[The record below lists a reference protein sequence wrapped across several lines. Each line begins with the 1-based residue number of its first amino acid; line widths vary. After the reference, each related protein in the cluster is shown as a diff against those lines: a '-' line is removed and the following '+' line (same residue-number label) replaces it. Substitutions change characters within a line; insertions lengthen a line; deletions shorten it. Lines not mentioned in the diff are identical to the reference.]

1 MRSDLK
7 RGVCLW
13 LPTQFSALRSRL
25 LLELSLQLYTVY
37 ASSFLWKDVL
47 RAWKDILKVSH
58 CASLRKNT
66 ALSQVLAHA
75 LPKKEARV
83 KKEDNFSYDFF
94 FEDYCPGDRK
104 FTYSGRVC
112 HCKGRGSCNEGCSAS
127 F

>member
-66 ALSQVLAHA
+66 AWSQVLAHA
-75 LPKKEARV
+75 LQKKEARE
-83 KKEDNFSYDFF
+83 KKKIIFLM
-94 FEDYCPGDRK
+94 
-104 FTYSGRVC
+104 T
-112 HCKGRGSCNEGCSAS
+112 S
-127 F
+127 FLKTTAQGIESLRIQGA